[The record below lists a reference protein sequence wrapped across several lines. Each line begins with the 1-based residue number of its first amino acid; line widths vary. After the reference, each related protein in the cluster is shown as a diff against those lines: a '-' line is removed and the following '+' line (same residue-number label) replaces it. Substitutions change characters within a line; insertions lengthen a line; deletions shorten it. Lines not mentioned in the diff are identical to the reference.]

1 MIYKFLNVSINNKPI
16 GINTAN
22 QHHNEPNA
30 LCFL

>member
-1 MIYKFLNVSINNKPI
+1 MSYKLLNVSINNKPI